1 MTNTS
6 VKFISLVAI
15 CFSLLT
21 VSSQVDAKANPSTAI
36 ISCAN
41 KSSGQMRY
49 LKTGVC
55 KKSETRLS
63 LSKSMQVKTA
73 KGICINNKSK
83 VMRYVSS
90 GKCKTVEASMLSVFS
105 TGAAKK
111 QSICISKSSTMRY
124 VISKACASSESSV
137 GSGSLQELID
147 LLRSLIGYLTATTAP
162 MAPSYSTVASIP
174 SATNIVTTSTSLPL
188 TTSTITSPSTSTTS
202 TTTTTSTIPTT
213 TTTTIPGSF
222 TSGTK
227 TIGASGIAA
236 GRYITTSAS
245 SCYWARLS
253 GFGGT
258 LDEIIAND
266 NAPGSHVIVDI
277 SSSDLGF
284 TSSRCGSWVPFSSAI
299 TVASVISNGVW
310 KVGSEMAA
318 GTWSSPGSS
327 SCYWA
332 RLSGFGGTLD
342 EIIANDFSTS
352 DAVIVTVSSSDVGF
366 TTTRCG
372 TWTKIS

>member
-1 MTNTS
+1 
-6 VKFISLVAI
+6 
-15 CFSLLT
+15 
-21 VSSQVDAKANPSTAI
+21 
-36 ISCAN
+36 
-41 KSSGQMRY
+41 MRY

-73 KGICINNKSK
+73 KGICVNNKSK

-90 GKCKTVEASMLSVFS
+90 GRCKAVEASMLSVFS

-124 VISKACASSESSV
+124 VVSKACASSESSV
-137 GSGSLQELID
+137 GTGSLQELID

-162 MAPSYSTVASIP
+162 MSPNSSTVATLP
-174 SATNIVTTSTSLPL
+174 SATNIVTTSTFPPL
-188 TTSTITSPSTSTTS
+188 TTSTITSTPTSM
-202 TTTTTSTIPTT
+202 TTTTTIPTT

-277 SSSDLGF
+277 SGSDLGF
-284 TSSRCGSWVPFSSAI
+284 TSSRCGSWIPFSSAV

-318 GTWSSPGSS
+318 GTWSTSGTS

-332 RLSGFGGTLD
+332 RLRGFGGTLD
-342 EIIANDFSTS
+342 EIIANDNASGS
-352 DAVIVTVSSSDVGF
+352 VIVTVSSTDVGF

>member
-6 VKFISLVAI
+6 TKYISLVAI

-21 VSSQVDAKANPSTAI
+21 VSSQVDAKANPSAAI

-49 LKTGVC
+49 LKTGIC

-137 GSGSLQELID
+137 GTGSLQELID

-162 MAPSYSTVASIP
+162 NSLTSATRP
-174 SATNIVTTSTSLPL
+174 SATNIVTTSTSTPL
-188 TTSTITSPSTSTTS
+188 TTSTPTS
-202 TTTTTSTIPTT
+202 TT

-266 NAPGSHVIVDI
+266 NAPGNHVIVDI
-277 SSSDLGF
+277 SGSDLGF
-284 TSSRCGSWVPFSSAI
+284 TSSRCGSWIPFSSAI
-299 TVASVISNGVW
+299 TAASVISNGVW

-318 GTWSSPGSS
+318 GTWSSSGSS

-332 RLSGFGGTLD
+332 RLRGFGGTLD
-342 EIIANDFSTS
+342 EIVANDNASGS
-352 DAVIVTVSSSDVGF
+352 VIVTVSSSDVGF